1 MSIKGIGVR
10 EAVALAALALALVFG
25 FLFFDPASTDGPGER
40 RTPATTTRETAA
52 GLSPWSV
59 TWLEGAD
66 LDSAVVSAQGEL
78 PELDLSYEAGP
89 FPDVADD
96 RWALTAT
103 ARFEGAPG
111 RYFFELTYTGTIG
124 LAVNGEDRKISPETG
139 SGTITIPFDQ
149 PETGATTFT
158 LRLRDT
164 SGPAAIRAR
173 VAQ

>member
-1 MSIKGIGVR
+1 MS
-10 EAVALAALALALVFG
+10 
-25 FLFFDPASTDGPGER
+25 P
-40 RTPATTTRETAA
+40 TT
-52 GLSPWSV
+52 
-59 TWLEGAD
+59 
-66 LDSAVVSAQGEL
+66 
-78 PELDLSYEAGP
+78 AGP
-89 FPDVADD
+89 SPRPRGSKAP
-96 RWALTAT
+96 
-103 ARFEGAPG
+103 PG